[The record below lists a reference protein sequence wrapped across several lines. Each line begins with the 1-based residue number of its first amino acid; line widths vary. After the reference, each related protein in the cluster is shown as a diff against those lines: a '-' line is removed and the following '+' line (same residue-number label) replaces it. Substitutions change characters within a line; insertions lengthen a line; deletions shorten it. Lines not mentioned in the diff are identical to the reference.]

1 VGLVPRDMGTTY
13 RTRLRVYERRERMIL
28 WVGAGFLGLI
38 GLLTTDLSD
47 GAPEGTQRACAQDD
61 ARASVLRKP
70 APAIAWGSR
79 RDRVVASD
87 SPESSGVGMCGSA
100 WTRSHPRGSRSAA
113 FHRARAAAHG
123 GGDLEMLGA
132 SQRGE
137 ACNYSR
143 IFRSA
148 DQAVSGR
155 EAVRFAPTAPMAV
168 PACLRRV

>member
-1 VGLVPRDMGTTY
+1 MRRSGFGAGAAFPGARIRARGLLVWLGSSHTYWADTLVLSESRCKVGSGADDCVSSKGGVSRS
-13 RTRLRVYERRERMIL
+13 ERRR
-28 WVGAGFLGLI
+28 
-38 GLLTTDLSD
+38 LLS
-47 GAPEGTQRACAQDD
+47 
-61 ARASVLRKP
+61 
-70 APAIAWGSR
+70 
-79 RDRVVASD
+79 
-87 SPESSGVGMCGSA
+87 
-100 WTRSHPRGSRSAA
+100 RGSRSAA

-123 GGDLEMLGA
+123 GGDLGMLGA

-155 EAVRFAPTAPMAV
+155 EALRFAPTAPMAV